1 MYWID
6 ASDTHPCIG
15 TAACAGWKLKV
26 QGQKGHSGL
35 PHKAINA
42 LHLGYEAVIE
52 IMRQFHESFPAHPK
66 EKDYG
71 FQCPSTMKLTMME
84 HPPGAI
90 NQIPGQATF
99 HGDIRVNPF
108 YNVEE
113 VMKKVSEIAKDVN
126 DKITH
131 LPGRGPQFV
140 YQLGDN
146 KGTFEFTWNDGV
158 NKGIACHIDTH
169 GFRAID
175 DATRAVVGES
185 IPYSIGGSL
194 PLVFELQQEGFD
206 LQIAGYGFSARY
218 HGINEFCNINDME
231 KGYMIFQ
238 KIILNLDA
246 VLSKT
251 SEQK

>member
-42 LHLGYEAVIE
+42 IHLGYEAAIE
-52 IMRQFHESFPAHPK
+52 IMKRFHEAFPAHPK
-66 EKDYG
+66 EKDYR
-71 FQCPSTMKLTMME
+71 FHCPSTMKITMVD

-108 YNVEE
+108 YNLDE
-113 VMKKVSEIAKDVN
+113 VMKKVSEIAQDVN
-126 DKITH
+126 ANINS

-140 YQLGDN
+140 YQLGET
-146 KGTFEFTWNDGV
+146 KGSFEFSWNEGV
-158 NKGIACHIDTH
+158 AKGIACHIDSP
-169 GFRAID
+169 GFKAID
-175 DATRAVVGES
+175 DATREVTGES
-185 IPYSIGGSL
+185 VPYSIGGSL

-206 LQIAGYGFSARY
+206 LQIAGYGLSSKY
-218 HGINEFCNINDME
+218 HGINEYANVADME
-231 KGYMIFQ
+231 KGYLIFQ
-238 KIILNLDA
+238 KVIQNLDA
-246 VLSKT
+246 VISK
-251 SEQK
+251 QK